1 MTDPQ
6 VVHLTVNKS
15 KLDEFSM
22 VFLNNLLSLPLIL
35 FLMYF
40 YGELPSVV
48 DDPALRVS
56 SSTPHRCGPCLL
68 CRPPWS
74 LSLLSTSHILAAFRT
89 RTL

>member
-1 MTDPQ
+1 M
-6 VVHLTVNKS
+6 TVNKS

-40 YGELPSVV
+40 YGELPGVV

-56 SSTPHRCGPCLL
+56 SSACLL
-68 CRPPWS
+68 SRPPS
-74 LSLLSTSHILAAFRT
+74 SVRMLSTSHVLAAFRT
-89 RTL
+89 HTL

>member
-1 MTDPQ
+1 MIGPQ
-6 VVHLTVNKS
+6 VVNLTVNKS

-56 SSTPHRCGPCLL
+56 SSAPNHCGL
-68 CRPPWS
+68 
-74 LSLLSTSHILAAFRT
+74 
-89 RTL
+89 